1 MFLSEVI
8 RKFHILHVREPLH
21 YRYQI
26 IARMFPNYSVNNFK
40 TVKKK
45 NLINSSLPCG
55 FCLLPFYM

>member
-26 IARMFPNYSVNNFK
+26 IARMFPNHSVNNFK
-40 TVKKK
+40 TVKK

>member
-26 IARMFPNYSVNNFK
+26 IARMFPNYSVNK
-40 TVKKK
+40 KKK